1 MTAFSANIAYEDVPA
16 NCEFEPDT
24 YVLNA
29 DSSNLPVPT
38 ATPFNVIE
46 PVILTLPV
54 KECVS
59 SKLSPN
65 LVEPD

>member
-1 MTAFSANIAYEDVPA
+1 
-16 NCEFEPDT
+16 
-24 YVLNA
+24 VLNA

-38 ATPFNVIE
+38 ATPFNIID
-46 PVILTLPV
+46 PVMLTLPV
-54 KECVS
+54 NECVS